1 MSAFP
6 IASQGVDELLSPM
19 DAGEYIGTATASGVA
34 AANLDLNSVAS
45 FVGVVPAGSAA
56 ADMAKGS
63 RWVSLQARGGDIF
76 IRFKTTATAAATT
89 SGTGSNGLK
98 IPQDQTVHFYVDPV
112 NRQFVDHIASV
123 AGCTL
128 FWWFS
133 SPNYNQRQPR

>member
-1 MSAFP
+1 MSLP
-6 IASQGVDELLSPM
+6 IASMGVDELLGPM
-19 DAGEYIGTATASGVA
+19 TAGEYIGTATASGVA
-34 AANLDLNSVAS
+34 AASLDLNSVAS
-45 FVGVVPAGSAA
+45 FVGIVPAGSIA
-56 ADMAKGS
+56 ADMAKGA

-76 IRFKTTATAAATT
+76 IRFGTTATTATT
-89 SGTGSNGLK
+89 SGNGSNGLK